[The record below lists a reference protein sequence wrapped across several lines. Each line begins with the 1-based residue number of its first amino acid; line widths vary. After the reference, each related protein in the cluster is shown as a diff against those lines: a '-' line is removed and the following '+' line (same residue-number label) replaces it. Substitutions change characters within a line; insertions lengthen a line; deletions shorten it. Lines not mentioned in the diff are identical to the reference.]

1 MYLSD
6 GTNGPLLEELLEEE
20 LELLELLEELQQ
32 EEEPTVL
39 LVLLVGCSWE
49 MSSATTDAIVTLKC
63 VL

>member
-39 LVLLVGCSWE
+39 LVGCSWE